1 MILSTQQPCFF
12 PFAGFFYKV
21 HLSDVFVILDSVQF
35 PRGTTWISR
44 NRFKNDQGTLWL
56 TVPVWKK
63 GLGLQRIH
71 EVRICHEFRWASKHL
86 ASLKSA
92 YARAPY
98 FADHI
103 AFIENTYL
111 ARYEK
116 LVELNLAIIDY
127 LLRQLKIGTEIKL
140 LSELGI
146 QSAGNQMLVEIC
158 RSVGAST
165 YMAQQAAAKYLDP
178 ALFDQAGIKL
188 QFFKS
193 PVLVYPQLWGA
204 FIANL
209 SALDLL
215 FNCGPRAHQIL
226 TSH

>member
-1 MILSTQQPCFF
+1 MIISTNQPYFLPF
-12 PFAGFFYKV
+12 PGFFYKA

-35 PRGTTWISR
+35 PRGTTWMSR

-71 EVRICHEFRWASKHL
+71 EVRICHEFRWVFKHL

-92 YARAPY
+92 YAKAPY

-103 AFIENTYL
+103 SFIENTYL
-111 ARYEK
+111 ARFEK
-116 LVELNLAIIDY
+116 LIELNRAIIDY
-127 LLRQLKIGTEIKL
+127 LLRQLKIDTQIKL

-158 RSVGAST
+158 QKLGAST
-165 YMAQQAAAKYLDP
+165 YVAQVAAAKYLNP
-178 ALFDQAGIKL
+178 ILFDQAGIKL

-193 PVLVYPQLWGA
+193 PTLVYPQLWGA
-204 FIANL
+204 FVSNL
-209 SALDLL
+209 SILDLL
-215 FNCGPRAHQIL
+215 FNCGPRTHNIL
-226 TSH
+226 TTG

>member
-1 MILSTQQPCFF
+1 LK
-12 PFAGFFYKV
+12 A
-21 HLSDVFVILDSVQF
+21 HRSDVFVILDSVQF
-35 PRGTTWISR
+35 PRGTTWMSR

-71 EVRICHEFRWASKHL
+71 EVRICHEFHWVFKHL

-103 AFIENTYL
+103 SFIENTYL
-111 ARYEK
+111 TRYEK
-116 LVELNLAIIDY
+116 LIELNRAIIDY
-127 LLRQLKIGTEIKL
+127 LLRQLKIDTQIKL

-158 RSVGAST
+158 QKLGAST
-165 YMAQQAAAKYLDP
+165 YLAQVAAAKYLNP
-178 ALFDQAGIKL
+178 ILFDQAGIKL
-188 QFFKS
+188 RFLKS
-193 PVLVYPQLWGA
+193 PTLVYPQLWGA

-215 FNCGPRAHQIL
+215 FNCGPRAHNIL
-226 TSH
+226 TTG